1 MGLDVH
7 HDEVCCLVEE
17 NIPAPLFTA
26 PVIFGVFGELCA
38 PDFILRR
45 ECQKKRVA
53 LHLDLEIALNRVWA
67 FEGHAT
73 LCETHSQLV
82 RNDVVHVSAVHN
94 LPLVAFVI
102 RGKHHS
108 VRKKGSENTETVR
121 KPPFSEQRIE
131 ID

>member
-26 PVIFGVFGELCA
+26 PVIFGVLGELCA

-45 ECQKKRVA
+45 QSQKKRVA
-53 LHLDLEIALNRVWA
+53 LHLDLEIPLNRVWA

-82 RNDVVHVSAVHN
+82 GDDVVHVSAVHN

-121 KPPFSEQRIE
+121 KPLFSEQRIE